1 MKITRLEC
9 WTLELPLAEPY
20 TIFYETIDRSVN
32 VILRVETDL
41 GITGWGCAAPD
52 LPVTGE
58 TAETVR
64 NDFNQFMEPILHGL
78 DPLRYIRS
86 HEALR
91 NLLPSSPSALAMAD
105 IALYDLVSRYA
116 RLPLYQFLGGYRDS
130 IPTSYTIGILPVAE
144 TLKRARTLVEQGFF
158 ILKLKGG
165 KNLDED
171 IEKMIL
177 LRQEFG
183 KKIGLRFDGNQGYTA
198 DEALHFIRETAS
210 VGIEI
215 IEQPTTKDDLQ
226 QLHRVTQESHLPIM
240 ADESLMTLLDVFHL
254 TRNDAIDMVNIKL
267 MKVGGITNCMHI
279 NSVAKAAG
287 VEAMIGCM
295 DECELGIAAGL
306 HVALS
311 RPNIRHA
318 DLDGHLDLSH
328 DPFKGIIRLDKGIL
342 YPGEGFGL
350 GNIPE

>member
-9 WTLELPLAEPY
+9 YPIELQMAEPY
-20 TIFYETIDRSVN
+20 TIFYETVERCVN
-32 VILRVETDL
+32 VILRVETDS

-58 TAETVR
+58 TAETVI
-64 NDFNQFMEPILHGL
+64 NDFNQFMEPILYGL
-78 DPLRYIRS
+78 DPLHYIRS

-91 NLLPSSPSALAMAD
+91 NLVPSSPSALAMAD
-105 IALYDLVSRYA
+105 IALYDLVSKHA

-130 IPTSYTIGILPVAE
+130 IPTSVTIGILPVEE
-144 TLKRARTLVEQGFF
+144 TLKSARDLVEQGFF

-165 KNLDED
+165 KNLNED

-183 KKIGLRFDGNQGYTA
+183 KKIALRFDGNQGYTA
-198 DEALHFIRETAS
+198 DEALYFIQETAG
-210 VGIEI
+210 VGIEL
-215 IEQPTTKDDLQ
+215 IEQPTVKDDLQ

-240 ADESLMTLLDVFHL
+240 ADESLSNLVDVFHL
-254 TRNDAIDMVNIKL
+254 TKNDAIDMVNIKL
-267 MKVGGITNCMHI
+267 MKVGGITNSMHI

-287 VEAMIGCM
+287 VEAMIGCL
-295 DECELGIAAGL
+295 DECELGVAAGL

-311 RPNIRHA
+311 RPNVYHA
-318 DLDGHLDLSH
+318 DLDSHLDLIG
-328 DPFKGIIRLDKGIL
+328 DPFKGLIRLEKGIL
-342 YPGEGFGL
+342 YPGNGFGL
-350 GNIPE
+350 GNVPV